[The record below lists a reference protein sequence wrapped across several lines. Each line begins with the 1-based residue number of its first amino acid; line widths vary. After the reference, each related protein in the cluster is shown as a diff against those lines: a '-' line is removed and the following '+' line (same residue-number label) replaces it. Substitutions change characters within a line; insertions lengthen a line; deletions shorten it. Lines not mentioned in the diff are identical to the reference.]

1 MARVKIDLAKLSGIE
16 QAITFSAIETMRQIQ
31 ADLVN
36 SQTIPFD
43 TGTLQRTH
51 FIEYWKEGN
60 KTVRVLSTSRDVPYA
75 RRLYYH
81 PEYNFQKV
89 NNANAGGLWFR
100 PYEEGGAKE
109 NMMQDIYMKIM
120 KERLEALK

>member
-1 MARVKIDLAKLSGIE
+1 MARTKIDLAKLSDIE
-16 QAITFSAIETMRQIQ
+16 QAVTLSAIETIRQIQ

-36 SQTIPFD
+36 AQTIPFD

-51 FIEYWKEGN
+51 FVEYWKDGE
-60 KTVRVLSTSRDVPYA
+60 TTYRVLSTSRDVPYA

-100 PYEEGGAKE
+100 PYEKGGAKE
-109 NMMQDIYMKIM
+109 NMMHDIFVKLI
-120 KERLEALK
+120 KERLKSL